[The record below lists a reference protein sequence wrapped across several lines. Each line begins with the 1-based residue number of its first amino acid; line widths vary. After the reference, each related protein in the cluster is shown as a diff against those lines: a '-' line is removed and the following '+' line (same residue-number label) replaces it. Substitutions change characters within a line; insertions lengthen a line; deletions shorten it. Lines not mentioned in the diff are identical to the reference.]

1 MRLLKDQ
8 YNEMTLG
15 DSSKKCA
22 LMNMTHNSISSI
34 TNGSFLNF
42 ILTMFNIGSSM
53 LGKGMSL
60 IDLRKFLW
68 LCKIIAWHYK
78 KFIKI
83 VKIVLLIVSFNIYA
97 GGNQCT
103 SNSFTKPIVSPFF
116 VLSSHNYHLILNIER
131 QSHLVD
137 WITICCSLSSSFAI
151 PKLSWLNILFRIA
164 TKFLLFKYITFFVPM

>member
-60 IDLRKFLW
+60 IDLRKFL
-68 LCKIIAWHYK
+68 
-78 KFIKI
+78 
-83 VKIVLLIVSFNIYA
+83 
-97 GGNQCT
+97 
-103 SNSFTKPIVSPFF
+103 
-116 VLSSHNYHLILNIER
+116 
-131 QSHLVD
+131 
-137 WITICCSLSSSFAI
+137 
-151 PKLSWLNILFRIA
+151 
-164 TKFLLFKYITFFVPM
+164 